1 MSGITTESV
10 RGVGSLFRDLDAD
23 DEESQTTQM
32 ESMCMNCHENGTTRL
47 LLSRIPF
54 FREVILSSF
63 HCDHCHWS
71 DTEVQSA
78 GRIQDQGVRYSVRVA
93 SRRDLDREVVRSDSA
108 AVRIPELDF
117 EVPAFTQKGSLST
130 VEGLLDRAVAA
141 LEQDQAARRDACPD
155 VAARIE
161 QFVARLRRLKAA
173 QDPFTLVVED
183 VSGNSFVENPAAPQR
198 DDAMTSMRDEV
209 LVFPTNCPE
218 CNAPASTRMKLVQIP
233 HFKEVVIMATNC
245 DACGHR
251 TNEVKSGGAT
261 EPLGTRITLRV
272 TCAADVSRDVL
283 KSETCRVLIPELEFE
298 LGMAMLGGKFT
309 TLEGLL
315 ADVRDV
321 VAAKNPFLCGDSG
334 GAATTAD
341 RAAKLRRFA
350 EQLDLI
356 AAGGMVVH
364 VVLDDPAGNS
374 YVQNVYAPDPDPEMT
389 VEKYERSH
397 EQNEELGLNDMKT
410 EGYEEERGEEE
421 PSE

>member
-1 MSGITTESV
+1 MSGITAESV

-155 VAARIE
+155 VAARID

-173 QDPFTLVVED
+173 RDPFTLVVED

-198 DDAMTSMRDEV
+198 DDAMTVTHFTRTAEQDA
-209 LVFPTNCPE
+209 LLGIFPPE
-218 CNAPASTRMKLVQIP
+218 
-233 HFKEVVIMATNC
+233 
-245 DACGHR
+245 
-251 TNEVKSGGAT
+251 
-261 EPLGTRITLRV
+261 
-272 TCAADVSRDVL
+272 
-283 KSETCRVLIPELEFE
+283 PE
-298 LGMAMLGGKFT
+298 
-309 TLEGLL
+309 
-315 ADVRDV
+315 
-321 VAAKNPFLCGDSG
+321 
-334 GAATTAD
+334 TAD
-341 RAAKLRRFA
+341 REEEGGGAGGRGPGEPAVHAGRGAGLPHQLPRVQRAGVHAHEAGADPALQGGGHHGDQLRR
-350 EQLDLI
+350 
-356 AAGGMVVH
+356 VR
-364 VVLDDPAGNS
+364 PT
-374 YVQNVYAPDPDPEMT
+374 APT
-389 VEKYERSH
+389 R
-397 EQNEELGLNDMKT
+397 
-410 EGYEEERGEEE
+410 
-421 PSE
+421 

>member
-1 MSGITTESV
+1 MSGITAESV

-155 VAARIE
+155 VAARID

-173 QDPFTLVVED
+173 RDPFTLVVED

-198 DDAMTSMRDEV
+198 DDAMTVTHFTRTAEQDALLGIFPPEPETADREEEEEEQADADRGNPRSMRDEV

-272 TCAADVSRDVL
+272 TSAADVSRDVL

-350 EQLDLI
+350 EKLDLI
-356 AAGGMVVH
+356 
-364 VVLDDPAGNS
+364 
-374 YVQNVYAPDPDPEMT
+374 
-389 VEKYERSH
+389 
-397 EQNEELGLNDMKT
+397 
-410 EGYEEERGEEE
+410 
-421 PSE
+421 